1 MNDAPPGRY
10 ASHRD
15 TVRSCSIF
23 LVDSENEKVLFKAT
37 TIFFSSAKPVA
48 FISRRYLFDRDTI
61 SCFFEFVGQHARNN
75 GYLQ

>member
-1 MNDAPPGRY
+1 MMPPKG
-10 ASHRD
+10 D
-15 TVRSCSIF
+15 TRVIVILRAVVPFF
-23 LVDSENEKVLFKAT
+23 LADSENEKVLFKAT

-61 SCFFEFVGQHARNN
+61 SCFFEFVGQHARNS